1 MARYS
6 SVEER
11 KQRAEA
17 LKNARNQRYAYN
29 DYLKAVEEQSLEIR
43 KAQTIAE
50 LQRKQEAKNRENAN
64 FFVRALSTV
73 GDLAANVVTGALKG
87 LEGIYDLGAGIVGA
101 VGGIFSSD
109 FQNSVKDHIAY
120 DIVGENIGNPLQ
132 ELTKYSYTNDGGFG
146 QTLENIASGVGQML
160 PAVAVNLIPGAGQA
174 ASMAMFASMAAGNA
188 TEEAYQDGASYWGGL
203 GYGIASGA
211 VEVATEKMFGGA
223 TKNIFGKGYLDDLT
237 KNVAKSGLAKVA
249 KNAVE
254 EGLEEATS
262 ELVNPLLKNIYK
274 DKGFFEDFLTTEH
287 LKNIGNA
294 ALVGAGTSLVYGET
308 LGRIGRRAANI
319 QESINDLDG
328 LAQKEENLW
337 AKNDFSQDEKISN
350 LRTELYNN
358 ISKELTTAK
367 PQARERLLSKLNNY
381 GFEGVFNA
389 DGSVVT
395 QTIETSQKGS
405 NSGVAS
411 YNREAYTP
419 SLRGKEQSLT
429 YAPTSAALTEAQIE
443 AKKVFNALNKGKIR
457 SNFVYTNKSLGKD
470 SNGKARTS
478 VYKDGT
484 LYVSTKANAAQAVV
498 EYEMTHTL
506 EGTKAYQKY
515 AEFIL
520 TEISSNEA
528 LKEKYGDVEALYQDT
543 VNAYTDKLVKKA
555 LKQGQQE
562 LSKEA
567 IGKIEEAAS
576 ASSLTEI
583 VARYTSENIFTNT
596 EQILKLAEQEPS
608 LLKKI
613 ANWVK
618 NKSKKLSSGTA
629 EQVEVSKFLSKAER
643 LYKDALEAS
652 FGGAGIDNQVRD
664 VYNIKKG
671 DSENEQRD
679 TRLHNN
685 QEQTRQENE
694 NTSGETGRLQEVSR
708 ESGRE
713 SESRVQ
719 KTTERKYGYKEEV
732 ILNTKIKSVKS
743 RLDYTDAELKVYQDN
758 KKLGLNTVF
767 YEGSAQPL
775 TMEAVED
782 GGFDGFIDIKNK
794 TVYLRS
800 DGTISAEILAEDNLH
815 EKTHYIFDNARESYN
830 KLHDTIFSQLTA
842 KSKDSLLDLYEDYFE
857 VYKNDMARV
866 HEEIVVDLVIGR
878 ETAEFTDVKVVN
890 KAINDFYSEYNS
902 NNSLELE
909 IPSVTNNPV
918 AKFVVNKVAHD
929 SEGNP
934 LSKAQERYFKDSKV
948 RDADGNLLMVYH
960 GTPNTFNI
968 FNKGQ
973 YGSLYGA
980 GLYFTEDIKYA
991 EGFTQGSSQG
1001 RVIEAY
1007 LNIKN
1012 PLVVKN
1018 SEELNKYLNELAY
1031 DTVDENGIKYKQRK
1045 ANFDAM
1051 TELSKLY
1058 DGIIVEQPQ
1067 VDIQTMRYGKIYVAL
1082 DSNQVKETTNINPTI
1097 SEDIRYVIN
1106 KNKEVKDLVV
1116 LHNISERK
1124 LKDAIKL
1131 GGLAVPSIA
1140 VTTDSIGHENFGD
1153 ITLVFDKET
1162 INPAD
1167 RRNEVYASDVYSKRF
1182 PKMINIVED
1191 KAVREVKDLFRE
1203 SAKELGD
1210 TVNGI
1215 YFEEMSLSEMVNEL
1229 TRESFVQMKFLRDKG
1244 IEFEVVKKAFSADD
1258 TEILAYEWIIENNV
1272 LEELEN
1278 LRRNNLDDW
1287 DYIDKIKPEISKKL
1301 AEAYMNI
1308 YENYS
1313 IDDGAPAFKQR
1324 IKESWKKKAETIAED
1339 IGFGQIDGILRRAAE
1354 YKAKKGTLV
1363 IDEVATR
1370 DNLRNATKNLE
1381 NELNNYVYD
1390 ILSKYDKGSYVRNDV
1405 DPFDRYGNRKPFSK
1419 LYTKVS
1425 LENLVSYMRGS
1436 VRDSEGF
1443 NYGVGNIR
1451 SLLAKQFKSLQEI
1464 KESKNKLIS
1473 EEEMKKL
1480 KDASSAA
1487 FEAIAGSIHEDF
1499 FVANDMVR
1507 DIAAGS
1513 MSEYSI
1519 KVIFKEYGRPEP
1531 SAETI
1536 GAIKEFLD
1544 TLKDYP
1550 TQYFE
1555 AKPQRAVAFEEVKY
1569 VIAPYG
1575 TDSSIIQYFEN
1586 LGIEVK
1592 QYGDNTTTRSQTLKS
1607 LPEDIK
1613 FVISKGLQKKND
1625 AKNTRMKVYSKIEAE
1640 KAINN
1645 ILSDSHTSSAVF
1657 KSLAGAKKSEIVE
1670 KLWIALN
1677 TKDEGYRAGIALQ
1690 IADYIVENAV
1700 AEDIYESGVN
1710 EDDIYIVNTIRE
1722 YMHSFDL
1729 DSIKGEIK
1737 YRYDKDN
1744 SPFLIWGKRKG
1755 DSGFGAD
1762 QIGQELN
1769 ERGIKIEAINEAEI
1783 FFEIVDTYKSA
1794 LSRIKKTTKQNIKDL
1809 ASEEEVK
1816 QLKQE
1821 IAREVLFAYDR
1832 YGSKT
1837 KFSQVIEKYQK
1848 KIAFLTEQL
1857 KDTRERNKVINN
1869 LFETVDR
1876 VKALEKYKAADVEL
1890 APEVTKFIG
1899 LLKKIKTWRGNLA
1912 NNIREIMNTYRQEVD
1927 GKKLYELIGNEAD
1940 GIKNPTAQLI
1950 EDIANKR
1957 GELTTTELKNLD
1969 LILRNFI
1976 HNVKNYDRVFFEGRN
1991 QSDTEIVQQA
2001 IKETQKAIKTK
2012 DEGFLGGLGKFTR
2025 WLQNPVWRFE
2035 RLGSYR
2041 KNSVMAKV
2049 FRELQAG
2056 NDKKAL
2062 FRKQVYKHYEEFF
2075 KTNKKLLKE
2084 WRNQTIEIDGVKM
2097 SKGQMISLYMLSLR
2111 KQAQSH
2117 LFSNEAQDAGVVRV
2131 SNEKYAAKH
2140 EFRSALTKGEDF
2152 NITLETITKIENQ
2165 LTDVDK
2171 QYIELTRKFFDE
2183 IARNAKSETDMALFG
2198 ISNVGEENYIPIRV
2212 ADDQI
2217 YKQLGNESMNF
2228 NDLFSVYSPSFNKD
2242 VKPNSKNKIVVENIL
2257 DIVNRHASQ
2266 MAAYYGLAI
2275 PVKSFNRI
2283 FNKKLEDGSKLRT
2296 EIGKVDSDFE
2306 KYVGKLLADLQGNIK
2321 ERSGVDKLV
2330 SKLRGWGARASL
2342 GLNLKVLATQFVS
2355 LPAAS
2360 AVGVKYKNLMKGFG
2374 MAIARKTDFDT
2385 LTTYAPMLW
2394 ERFNEGST
2402 VDVGLLKEGAG
2413 ILGKID
2419 MWTDITTAPI
2429 GKIDQFICGAVWNAC
2444 LEQTKNSSQYEN
2456 YSEEHYK
2463 AAAKLTEEAV
2473 IKTQANYTALYRPAI
2488 LREQSSFMQLSTMF
2502 MSEPLQQFSL
2512 LTSAIDKI
2520 RVAKLQLKSADA
2532 ESRAEAEAL
2541 LKTARAEAT
2550 RAIATVVVDTII
2562 LTLIAQ
2568 AFRWIKGQDDEEER
2582 VQSIIQ
2588 DFAENYIGMLPF
2600 VKDVYSYLN
2609 GFDVTNYVS
2618 SGLTNIGQSLQDLT
2632 SIIDLLASGKAYDE
2646 AEVYGKLR
2654 KTLLAISQTFG
2665 IPIRNL
2671 ETYCKGIIEK
2681 FSPSAVYKYEKFFY
2695 DGTTSSYMEDLT
2707 KAIEDGD
2714 EKLADTIIDS
2724 FLTEEKI
2731 PVKDKE
2737 LRETLKEL
2745 YSQGYSVFPKS
2756 VGTSITYSV
2765 GEGEERE
2772 EFKINLTTGQRARFR
2787 SVYQE
2792 ANTYIKKMVNTQAF
2806 KDSEAEIQAK
2816 SIKAIY
2822 DYYYD
2827 LALEDLT
2834 GEDMVSEKDKL
2845 FYSAIPIEK
2854 LALIIKTARAFESDK
2869 DDNGK
2874 TISGSKKKKVQQYV
2888 ANLELTAAEKYMV
2901 MGYLGYKNSVG
2912 EGKVRVYIQRLQL
2925 TKAEKEALLEYCGYE
2940 AKKKARR

>member
-132 ELTKYSYTNDGGFG
+132 ELTKYSYTNDGSFG

-160 PAVAVNLIPGAGQA
+160 PAVAVNLIPGAGQV
-174 ASMAMFASMAAGNA
+174 ASTAMFASMAAGNA
-188 TEEAYQDGASYWGGL
+188 TEEAYKDGASYWGGL

-223 TKNIFGKGYLDDLT
+223 TKNIFGKGYLDNLT

-254 EGLEEATS
+254 EGLEEAAS

-287 LKNIGNA
+287 LKDIGNA

-395 QTIETSQKGS
+395 QTTETSQNGS

-470 SNGKARTS
+470 SNGKMRTS

-520 TEISSNEA
+520 TEISTNEA
-528 LKEKYGDVEALYQDT
+528 LKEKYGDVETLYQDT

-555 LKQGQQE
+555 IKQGQQE

-671 DSENEQRD
+671 DSKNDTEQRQS
-679 TRLHNN
+679 LHTDYSEKWIKSKDSTKQN
-685 QEQTRQENE
+685 
-694 NTSGETGRLQEVSR
+694 GRVQEVSR
-708 ESGRE
+708 ESKQRE
-713 SESRVQ
+713 N
-719 KTTERKYGYKEEV
+719 TENKRDVKRRLPTEEKV
-732 ILNTKIKSVKS
+732 VRTVKINQISHEDWSNFENKLAKSVKE
-743 RLDYTDAELKVYQDN
+743 ELGINVE
-758 KKLGLNTVF
+758 F
-767 YEGSAQPL
+767 YDGSAIPPNVDIS
-775 TMEAVED
+775 EATR
-782 GGFDGFIDIKNK
+782 FDGFMDSN
-794 TVYLRS
+794 TNTMYLRS
-800 DGTISAEILAEDNLH
+800 DSTLTEAEIIEASKHEGIHHIKTINPALYQNVEDAILRN
-815 EKTHYIFDNARESYN
+815 ISV
-830 KLHDTIFSQLTA
+830 Q
-842 KSKDSLLDLYEDYFE
+842 DYSELIE
-857 VYKNDMARV
+857 VYAENYSEVYGEDIAKIK
-866 HEEIVVDLVIGR
+866 EEIVADLVSQRIQATFSNIQ
-878 ETAEFTDVKVVN
+878 EVN
-890 KAINDFYSEYNS
+890 KAIEEMYKSFNPNSESKNINFGDLKYSS
-902 NNSLELE
+902 
-909 IPSVTNNPV
+909 
-918 AKFVVNKVAHD
+918 KVAHD
-929 SEGNP
+929 SEGSP
-934 LSKAQERYFKDSKV
+934 LSKAQEKYFKDSKV

-991 EGFTQGSSQG
+991 EGFTQGSPQG

-1067 VDIQTMRYGKIYVAL
+1067 IDIQTMRYGKIYVAL

-1210 TVNGI
+1210 TVDGI

-1244 IEFEVVKKAFSADD
+1244 IKFEVIKKLFSADD

-1272 LEELEN
+1272 LEELKN
-1278 LRRNNLDDW
+1278 LRKNNLDDW

-1324 IKESWKKKAETIAED
+1324 IKEGWKRKAETIAED

-1405 DPFDRYGNRKPFSK
+1405 DAFDRYGNRKPFSK

-1425 LENLVSYMRGS
+1425 LENLVSYMRGP

-1480 KDASSAA
+1480 KDASTAA

-1519 KVIFKEYGRPEP
+1519 KAIFKEYGRPEP
-1531 SAETI
+1531 STETI

-1722 YMHSFDL
+1722 YMHSFNL

-1837 KFSQVIEKYQK
+1837 RFSQVIEKYQK

-1991 QSDTEIVQQA
+1991 QSDTEIAQQA

-2041 KNSVMAKV
+2041 KDSIMAKV

-2075 KTNKKLLKE
+2075 KANKKLLKE

-2117 LFSNEAQDAGVVRV
+2117 LFSNESQDAGVVRV

-2152 NITLETITKIENQ
+2152 NISLETITKIENQ

-2171 QYIELTRKFFDE
+2171 QYIELTKKFFDE

-2456 YSEEHYK
+2456 YSEEHYR

-2834 GEDMVSEKDKL
+2834 GEDMVSEKDRL

-2912 EGKVRVYIQRLQL
+2912 EGKVRVYIQRLML